1 MRMAIG
7 RAALLLAA
15 ALSVPFARSTVLP
28 ARADQDPSTIVLTA
42 SATTIGR
49 GAPVTFTA
57 TVAGNGACAPL
68 AGDVVVFSIDGAQ
81 NTSAQL
87 NASLQASFSI
97 ASLASGAH
105 TVTAQYQ
112 GNSSCASSM
121 ASIGMTVLVQAATTT
136 TLSANLLTAPGSAA
150 VGIAVTVAGVA
161 PPCLVAT
168 GAVMVFDAITNPP
181 LAIAVL
187 PLSVSPPSPLARAS
201 LLTTSLVP
209 GTHLLSAQYGGDANC
224 APSNSPQV
232 TVTVPAGDR
241 YLWRVAGRAVSVSPI
256 LRAEQMR
263 AGNKAGRQE
272 RCARE
277 RAWRRDAQ
285 RQHGDGKRRVCYRVE
300 DRHGARRDETRRRN
314 ARNRDGDPHRGRSG
328 RREQVCRK
336 RGRCCGLDEHCHAD
350 RGHRRGAGAVALI
363 LRRHRVRTRGKRGDG
378 KARLERC
385 IELRGRILRAIDRED
400 HDIARKRRARA
411 VASDRCGERDRSATP
426 DRRRRGSQYDRA
438 GVLIGACWRYGRSC
452 EWNTKRGSKQ
462 QSSTPDRHAHRG
474 LLKS

>member
-57 TVAGNGACAPL
+57 TVAGNGACTPL

-81 NTSAQL
+81 NTAAQL

-168 GAVMVFDAITNPP
+168 GAVTVFDAITNPP

-232 TVTVPAGDR
+232 TVTVPAGVG
-241 YLWRVAGRAVSVSPI
+241 YPGYPI
-256 LRAEQMR
+256 TVL
-263 AGNKAGRQE
+263 
-272 RCARE
+272 
-277 RAWRRDAQ
+277 
-285 RQHGDGKRRVCYRVE
+285 
-300 DRHGARRDETRRRN
+300 T
-314 ARNRDGDPHRGRSG
+314 
-328 RREQVCRK
+328 
-336 RGRCCGLDEHCHAD
+336 
-350 RGHRRGAGAVALI
+350 GAGASGVQAFFPGCVGVTLTSQPGTPIAAIAALVSPPDTLVGIWRLDPLTQRYLAGYFPNPGAPVDFVATNGGTETYSI
-363 LRRHRVRTRGKRGDG
+363 CT
-378 KARLERC
+378 
-385 IELRGRILRAIDRED
+385 
-400 HDIARKRRARA
+400 
-411 VASDRCGERDRSATP
+411 
-426 DRRRRGSQYDRA
+426 
-438 GVLIGACWRYGRSC
+438 RYG
-452 EWNTKRGSKQ
+452 GSIH
-462 QSSTPDRHAHRG
+462 SS
-474 LLKS
+474 S